1 MVLTRQCA
9 GRPAH
14 SYISGRG
21 NEIRLHFKESRPALE
36 PPSPRTQ
43 RVPELNRPAREAGYS
58 PPYSAELG
66 SAWSCASGPPY
77 SIVLMA
83 CPDDFASAFAFR
95 TAPPRCS
102 LMLPRAVS
110 HLVPAHPQIIF
121 SPGELSLSR
130 LYTPG
135 RSVSLCRP
143 LNKFDSAT
151 ILVLYECH
159 EPFL

>member
-1 MVLTRQCA
+1 MSTLQRVQTC
-9 GRPAH
+9 
-14 SYISGRG
+14 
-21 NEIRLHFKESRPALE
+21 LE
-36 PPSPRTQ
+36 TTSPRIQ
-43 RVPELNRPAREAGYS
+43 RVPGLNRPAREAGYS
-58 PPYSAELG
+58 PPYIAELS

-83 CPDDFASAFAFR
+83 CPDDFASAFAIPAAR
-95 TAPPRCS
+95 PRCS
-102 LMLPRAVS
+102 LYCLRRFP
-110 HLVPAHPQIIF
+110 HLVPARPQIIF

-135 RSVSLCRP
+135 RSVSLCLP
-143 LNKFDSAT
+143 SYKCDSAA